1 MFGAVL
7 DVIVFFALT
16 NPIVGWAT
24 LKFNFKWL
32 CGVYSLA
39 GLSIAGVE
47 LYEIS
52 NNAFSRPLEIPL
64 SPMPFESYLRIDAL
78 SIFMSLTF
86 ILIGFFVTAYS
97 IRFMENESGA
107 PLYYTSLLL
116 MIAGMIG
123 VVSAGDFFTF
133 FIFWELMCISSYVL
147 VSFRKQHWEPVEAG
161 MKYLIMSS
169 AGSAAI
175 LFALSLLYG
184 LGGTLDFIRLADAM
198 RNTRD
203 IWIYAILT
211 LMLLG
216 FGVKSAIVPLHTWLP
231 DAYSAAPS
239 PISAILSGVVTE
251 TGIYALCRVLS
262 TLFISLRAEWSMIL
276 AALSII
282 TMTFGNIVALLQV
295 DLKRLLAY
303 SSIGHIGYMLAG
315 VATGTPLGLT
325 GALLHIFNHALMK
338 GNSFLCAGAFIYR
351 IGGRR
356 LDEIAGAGRRMPATA
371 TALGISLFALTGMPP
386 LNGFISELTIFT
398 STIQAGMAWLG
409 VCIILNSA
417 ISAGYVLRVI
427 RALLQTTNED
437 ESANIKEAPTVM
449 LLPILLM
456 SALVLLFGVWP
467 DPVLKLAMKA
477 ASTLVL
483 KG

>member
-1 MFGAVL
+1 
-7 DVIVFFALT
+7 
-16 NPIVGWAT
+16 
-24 LKFNFKWL
+24 
-32 CGVYSLA
+32 
-39 GLSIAGVE
+39 
-47 LYEIS
+47 
-52 NNAFSRPLEIPL
+52 
-64 SPMPFESYLRIDAL
+64 
-78 SIFMSLTF
+78 
-86 ILIGFFVTAYS
+86 
-97 IRFMENESGA
+97 
-107 PLYYTSLLL
+107 
-116 MIAGMIG
+116 
-123 VVSAGDFFTF
+123 
-133 FIFWELMCISSYVL
+133 
-147 VSFRKQHWEPVEAG
+147 
-161 MKYLIMSS
+161 
-169 AGSAAI
+169 
-175 LFALSLLYG
+175 
-184 LGGTLDFIRLADAM
+184 
-198 RNTRD
+198 
-203 IWIYAILT
+203 
-211 LMLLG
+211 
-216 FGVKSAIVPLHTWLP
+216 
-231 DAYSAAPS
+231 
-239 PISAILSGVVTE
+239 
-251 TGIYALCRVLS
+251 
-262 TLFISLRAEWSMIL
+262 
-276 AALSII
+276 
-282 TMTFGNIVALLQV
+282 
-295 DLKRLLAY
+295 
-303 SSIGHIGYMLAG
+303 MLAG